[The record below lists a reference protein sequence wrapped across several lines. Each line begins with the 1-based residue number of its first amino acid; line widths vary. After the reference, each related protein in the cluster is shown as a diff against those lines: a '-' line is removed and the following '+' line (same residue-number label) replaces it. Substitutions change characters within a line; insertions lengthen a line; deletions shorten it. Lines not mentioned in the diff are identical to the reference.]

1 MRIIL
6 PTFAKINLTLRVI
19 SKRPDGYH
27 NIVSTFLKIPSG
39 DILLVS
45 ESTAGID
52 IVNSDTP
59 IKGENIVLKALRAA
73 REAGFKFPYLNVM
86 IHKMVPPGSGLGAG
100 SGNAAAIL
108 MLIGAEKVAAKVG
121 ADVPFLCSDL
131 DMAVVTGIGDQIAP
145 TKKDMATPHGVIV
158 IPDWQTD
165 TSSAYAELDEL
176 GFGVDTL
183 LARTEMRD
191 MYHAN
196 AGKKVGMLP
205 NDFSKV
211 LLKQHPKYNEIFSL
225 FEKAGANAWSITG
238 SGSAAFGV
246 FNTVPKLLKWP
257 NYVKN
262 ILYF

>member
-6 PTFAKINLTLRVI
+6 PTFAKLNLTLRVI
-19 SKRPDGYH
+19 NKRSDGYH

-73 REAGFKFPYLNVM
+73 REDGFKFPYLNVM
-86 IHKMVPPGSGLGAG
+86 IHKMIPPGSGLGAG

-108 MLIGAEKVAAKVG
+108 LLLGAERVAAKVG
-121 ADVPFLCSDL
+121 ADVPFLCSGM
-131 DMAVVTGIGDQIAP
+131 DMSIVTGIGDQVDR
-145 TKKDMATPHGVIV
+145 TKKDVSIPHGVIA

-165 TSSAYAELDEL
+165 TKTAYEELDEI

-191 MYHAN
+191 IYYAN

-205 NDFSKV
+205 NDFTKV
-211 LLKQHPKYNEIFSL
+211 LLKQHPKYNELFSM
-225 FEKAGANAWSITG
+225 FEKAGANAWGITG
-238 SGSAAFGV
+238 SGSSAFGV
-246 FNTVPKLLKWP
+246 FNTVPKLFKWP

-262 ILYF
+262 VLYF